1 MYRLSCSELWGGI
14 KNEDVDACS
23 RTVTASLYS
32 SACAGGKGG
41 DIYYLSVCGRD
52 ALTRIAVADVQ
63 GHGETVSRISQWLYD
78 SLRTHMN
85 DLEGD
90 RILADLNRLAG
101 ERGFE
106 AITTAA
112 LVGVYRTDSHAYFSY
127 AGHYP
132 VLLRRRGDQH
142 WTPVTL
148 DTPVSKLANLPLGV
162 DADVTYEQRKLP
174 VKSGDQLLFY
184 TDGVI
189 ETPDRNG
196 QLFGRARLD
205 AVLNEVGKADP
216 FALKSAVL
224 TALRRHAAGELAHD
238 DVTLLAIEV
247 F

>member
-132 VLLRRRGDQH
+132 VLLRRHEDER

-224 TALRRHAAGELAHD
+224 SALRRHAEGELAHD

>member
-1 MYRLSCSELWGGI
+1 VWGGI

-32 SACAGGKGG
+32 SACCGGGKGG
-41 DIYYLSVCGRD
+41 DIYYLSVCGGD
-52 ALTRIAVADVQ
+52 ALTRVAVADVQ
-63 GHGETVSRISQWLYD
+63 GHGEAVSRVSQWLYD
-78 SLRTHMN
+78 LLQTHMN
-85 DLEGD
+85 DLESD

-112 LVGVYRTDSHAYFSY
+112 LVAVNRMDSHAYFSY

-132 VLLRRRGDQH
+132 VLLRRHEDEQ

-162 DADVTYEQRKLP
+162 ERDVTYDQRKLP

-224 TALRRHAAGELAHD
+224 SALRRHAEGELAHD
-238 DVTLLAIEV
+238 DVTLLVIEV